1 MSDNHIDREPPQRPQ
16 TYMALPGRIADHA
29 ASFHRCLADLL
40 KLAGADVAP
49 DDGTRTWRSVARR
62 VIWQE

>member
-1 MSDNHIDREPPQRPQ
+1 
-16 TYMALPGRIADHA
+16 MALPGRIADHA